1 MASSNGPDQAVH
13 NDCTNGPVR
22 PPHRH
27 VVQPSL
33 PVLLQRR
40 SARFLFRLRAQH
52 CHRLLSLLSLLPT
65 HLCCHRTSNTAVET
79 NLIQQPCRQPHLSKP
94 RSTTTK
100 STAAETNEQETSDR
114 FE

>member
-52 CHRLLSLLSLLPT
+52 CHRLLSLLSVLPT
-65 HLCCHRTSNTAVET
+65 HLCCHRTSNTALET
-79 NLIQQPCRQPHLSKP
+79 NHQQTCCQIRQPHPS

-100 STAAETNEQETSDR
+100 STAAETNEQETADR